1 MRYRTLSALTL
12 LLTLVIAP
20 TAAGSDGTAEVET
33 QPGEEL
39 APGWYA
45 RIDTSMGRIVA
56 RLLPGQAPQAVA
68 QFVALAKGEVE
79 RTDPMTGEAIE
90 GPYYDG
96 TGVYIAKAGIRF
108 EAGDPTSTGGGGP
121 PLWVSPREGAG
132 PTNFHAAGRLGL
144 NMIPARGASP
154 YSFFI
159 TAAAQPQFSGLF
171 PCFGVV
177 VQGLDVVVRI
187 TEVKTRRDDRP
198 IEPVLINKVRIFTV
212 GDPPAL
218 AEPVSF
224 QGKRKKFAPRPRPQ
238 AD

>member
-1 MRYRTLSALTL
+1 MRHRTLSALTL
-12 LLTLVIAP
+12 FLILVIGPA
-20 TAAGSDGTAEVET
+20 AAGSDGTAGVESRP
-33 QPGEEL
+33 QEEL

-45 RIDTSMGRIVA
+45 RIDTSMGRIVVH
-56 RLLPGQAPQAVA
+56 LLPGQAPQAVA

-96 TGVYIAKAGIRF
+96 TSVYLAKAGLRF

-121 PLWVSPREGAG
+121 PLWVSSKEGGG
-132 PTNFHAAGRLGL
+132 PVNFHAAGRLGL
-144 NMIPARGASP
+144 NLTPGRGASP

-159 TAAAQPQFSGLF
+159 TAAAQPQFSGLY
-171 PCFGVV
+171 PCFGTV
-177 VQGLDVVVRI
+177 VQGLDVILRI
-187 TEVKTRRDDRP
+187 TAVKTRRDDRP

-212 GDPPAL
+212 GDPPGL
-218 AEPVSF
+218 AEPVSY
-224 QGKRKKFAPRPRPQ
+224 QAKPKRFAPRPRPQ